1 MNKIPDLDIKSILK
15 ERLLDAYEANPSLV
29 EEIESLTRLN
39 SNFRSGNR
47 GECFKPTFLIGL
59 LIGLYPEFANFINLL
74 FQLNSDPEKMLTI
87 LELNFNPTEELQ
99 KRQEERLTQIQQ
111 VALIEEEKSIIIES
125 DEQNKSEIDP
135 EYETAS
141 KYLDE
146 IREQIKQENSS

>member
-15 ERLLDAYEANPSLV
+15 EKLLDAYEANPSLV
-29 EEIESLTRLN
+29 EEIESLRRLFY
-39 SNFRSGNR
+39 SKDR
-47 GECFKPTFLIGL
+47 GEFFEPRFLIGL

-74 FQLNSDPEKMLTI
+74 LQLNSDPAHMLRI
-87 LELNFNPTEELQ
+87 LELNFKPTEELQ
-99 KRQEERLTQIQQ
+99 KRQEERLAQIQQ
-111 VALIEEEKSIIIES
+111 VALIEGEKTINIGS
-125 DEQNKSEIDP
+125 DEQNKSEIYP

>member
-15 ERLLDAYEANPSLV
+15 EKLLDAYEANPSLV
-29 EEIESLTRLN
+29 EEIESLRRLFY
-39 SNFRSGNR
+39 SNDR
-47 GECFKPTFLIGL
+47 GEFFEPRFLIGL

-74 FQLNSDPEKMLTI
+74 LQLNSDPADMLRI
-87 LELNFNPTEELQ
+87 LELNFKPTEELQ
-99 KRQEERLTQIQQ
+99 KRQEERLAQIQQ
-111 VALIEEEKSIIIES
+111 VALIEGEKTINIGS
-125 DEQNKSEIDP
+125 DEQNKSEIYP

>member
-125 DEQNKSEIDP
+125 DEQNKSEIYP